1 MHGSR
6 LDLIQNYQAPEVTQS
21 DMPRIAAVCCGF
33 ICAIIFP
40 IFLAQV
46 SPSKP
51 DSKIPM
57 YVTYI

>member
-1 MHGSR
+1 MTR
-6 LDLIQNYQAPEVTQS
+6 QLNINPPEVKSS

-33 ICAIIFP
+33 IIAIFFP

-51 DSKIPM
+51 KSPIPM
-57 YVTYI
+57 YVTYG

>member
-1 MHGSR
+1 MANV
-6 LDLIQNYQAPEVTQS
+6 IQNYKPPKVTES

-33 ICAIIFP
+33 ICAIVFP

-46 SPSKP
+46 SPSKAN
-51 DSKIPM
+51 SKIPM